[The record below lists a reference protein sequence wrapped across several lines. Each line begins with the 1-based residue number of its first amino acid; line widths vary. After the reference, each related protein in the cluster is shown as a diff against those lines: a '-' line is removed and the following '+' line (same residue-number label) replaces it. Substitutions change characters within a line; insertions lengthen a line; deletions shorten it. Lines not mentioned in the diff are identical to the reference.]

1 MDGGGEGRGSAK
13 LRARSR
19 PPLAGSAGS
28 RISPEGDLGR
38 RAAEMEAT
46 KSHLT
51 SLRVGRGGGG
61 YRGEGG
67 RRRAEIG
74 CRVGS
79 SEDTGGF
86 DSEGDT

>member
-19 PPLAGSAGS
+19 PPLEGSAGRS
-28 RISPEGDLGR
+28 RISPGGDLGR

-51 SLRVGRGGGG
+51 SLRVGRGGG

-67 RRRAEIG
+67 RRRAGIG

-79 SEDTGGF
+79 GEDTGDF

>member
-1 MDGGGEGRGSAK
+1 
-13 LRARSR
+13 
-19 PPLAGSAGS
+19 
-28 RISPEGDLGR
+28 
-38 RAAEMEAT
+38 MEAT

-51 SLRVGRGGGG
+51 SLRVGRGGG

-67 RRRAEIG
+67 RRRAGIG

-79 SEDTGGF
+79 GEDTGDF